1 MDYAAA
7 AITYPVPLAAA
18 AALLGGLGGAWLGLF
33 LAVLAW
39 RLIVVRRIDIAFAL
53 ARQPLWLVP
62 VRDVLSLGLL
72 IVSFCGKRVAW
83 RQCRGLHSGGP
94 GTTF

>member
-1 MDYAAA
+1 MPWAA
-7 AITYPVPLAAA
+7 L
-18 AALLGGLGGAWLGLF
+18 AALLGGLSGPAVAVF

-62 VRDVLSLGLL
+62 LRDVLSLGLL
-72 IVSFCGKRVAW
+72 IVSYCGKRVAW
-83 RQCRGLHSGGP
+83 RGQEFRLARDGSLISE
-94 GTTF
+94 